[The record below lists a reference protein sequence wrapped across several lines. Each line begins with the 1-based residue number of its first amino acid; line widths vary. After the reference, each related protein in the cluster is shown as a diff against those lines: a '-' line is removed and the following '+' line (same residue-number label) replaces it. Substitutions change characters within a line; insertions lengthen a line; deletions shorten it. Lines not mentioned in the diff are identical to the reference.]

1 MIDARVTLANIT
13 NRVLNTYN
21 TNEKWV
27 VKKMKLE
34 YANNIVAILPI
45 IYQEDK
51 VQYFSNKSIMM
62 IFRADRG
69 KFVNQATIMYAQLV
83 KELIRWE
90 NCQKKMVEEQPKK
103 NQNLMYAILPQS
115 YKFCFRRSRITREE
129 EISKIASRGQK
140 KRQCEGE
147 VD

>member
-51 VQYFSNKSIMM
+51 V
-62 IFRADRG
+62 
-69 KFVNQATIMYAQLV
+69 
-83 KELIRWE
+83 
-90 NCQKKMVEEQPKK
+90 
-103 NQNLMYAILPQS
+103 
-115 YKFCFRRSRITREE
+115 
-129 EISKIASRGQK
+129 
-140 KRQCEGE
+140 
-147 VD
+147 